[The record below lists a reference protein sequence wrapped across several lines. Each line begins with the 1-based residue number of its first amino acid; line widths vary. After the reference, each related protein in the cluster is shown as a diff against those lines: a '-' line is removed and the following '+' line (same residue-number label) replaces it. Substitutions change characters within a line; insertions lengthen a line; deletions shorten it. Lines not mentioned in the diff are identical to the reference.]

1 MRRQTDRQTD
11 RYSLLK
17 QKKFFPTPSVCR
29 SVESRLTESIKTP
42 NTKRGVKTAA
52 KNIKTMKSACTD
64 VEAPLCVGKNV
75 CHIDAKSQ
83 IRFYG
88 LSHCAPRAPN
98 ATGYSCVLLGYA
110 P

>member
-1 MRRQTDRQTD
+1 MQKQADTPT
-11 RYSLLK
+11 LK

-29 SVESRLTESIKTP
+29 SVRSHHTESIKNKTP
-42 NTKRGVKTAA
+42 KCGTKTAA
-52 KNIKTMKSACTD
+52 KNIKTMKSARADAET
-64 VEAPLCVGKNV
+64 PLCVGKNV

-88 LSHCAPRAPN
+88 LSHCVPRAPN